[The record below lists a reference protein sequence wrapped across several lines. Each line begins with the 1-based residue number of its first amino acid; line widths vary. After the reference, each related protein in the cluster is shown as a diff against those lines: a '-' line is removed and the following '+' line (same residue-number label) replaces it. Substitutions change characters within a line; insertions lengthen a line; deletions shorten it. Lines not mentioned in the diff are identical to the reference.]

1 VVGLFA
7 YIVLF
12 GALNIRRL
20 LATGTTTDLKLVL
33 GGLMVVAVIA
43 LVGSL
48 IFRPIFPLTVLPA
61 STLLLLTPLLATI
74 TLAWMGLASID
85 RLSTHVKIL
94 FSSWMFA
101 LFAILF
107 YAFFSGHSSIN
118 LILTYR
124 LFIFALAP
132 LSALAGIGVFAYAA
146 SHPRRTRI
154 VQTGLFIGL
163 LAVLPVTTLAFNQ
176 DPFFGYGCSVTLPI
190 QASNQWLA
198 AHAPTDAVIVGDHLF
213 TYYLEYY
220 LERNTDIVGGIQL
233 LVGGDFA
240 TAFTFVGIHK
250 YMEENGFWLPS
261 GVQWTPVDTDV
272 LDWLATH
279 ASISLVFNNGI
290 VQVYRR
296 NLAR

>member
-1 VVGLFA
+1 M
-7 YIVLF
+7 I
-12 GALNIRRL
+12 
-20 LATGTTTDLKLVL
+20 
-33 GGLMVVAVIA
+33 VAVVA

-48 IFRPIFPLTVLPA
+48 VFRPIFPLTVLPA

-85 RLSTHVKIL
+85 KLSIQVKIL

-101 LFAILF
+101 LFAISF

-124 LFIFALAP
+124 LFIFSLAP

-154 VQTGLFIGL
+154 VQAGLIIGL
-163 LAVLPVTTLAFNQ
+163 LAMLPVSTLAFNR
-176 DPFFGYGCSVTLPI
+176 DPFFGYGCSVTPPI
-190 QASNQWLA
+190 QASNNWLA

-220 LERNTDIVGGIQL
+220 LGRSTDTVSGIQL
-233 LVGGDFA
+233 LVTGDHS
-240 TAFTFVGIHK
+240 TTFTFVGVHEF
-250 YMEENGFWLPS
+250 MEENGFWLPS
-261 GVQWTPVDTDV
+261 GVQWTPLDQDV
-272 LDWLATH
+272 VDWLVTH
-279 ASISLVFNNGI
+279 ESICLAFNNGV
-290 VQVYRR
+290 VQLFRR
-296 NLAR
+296 GQPI